1 MCNCSWSI
9 VCGCAI
15 HNWLKSNWFR
25 QNNAADVV
33 YLFIHLVF
41 FSDPFHR
48 SNVSERDE
56 LMKFSSYEQI
66 ITMMEPC
73 NNKRKMK
80 KKSHGKEFRSC
91 FWRRMSR
98 RAHRRKKFVMKHK
111 AESAKRKKNATSD
124 SYVTEIAPK
133 SKSEQRENT
142 TTRTNNDS
150 NGINLI
156 EISDSTSLIF

>member
-80 KKSHGKEFRSC
+80 KNRTEKNSDHAFEDEWAEERTEE
-91 FWRRMSR
+91 
-98 RAHRRKKFVMKHK
+98 KKFVMKHK
-111 AESAKRKKNATSD
+111 AESAKRKKTQQA
-124 SYVTEIAPK
+124 I
-133 SKSEQRENT
+133 
-142 TTRTNNDS
+142 RT
-150 NGINLI
+150 
-156 EISDSTSLIF
+156 